1 VGDPDTAILPH
12 EFQVAVADRHHEA
25 WRTAQGITSA
35 VSGRPLKVR
44 PARSFCRRRPA
55 RPKLGPRS
63 GQAAKDATELDR
75 ALSRRDDE
83 ADAAEPRSLAR
94 IGNLEAKLAALHADM
109 AELRAIDK

>member
-12 EFQVAVADRHHEA
+12 EFQIAVADRHHEA
-25 WRTAQGITSA
+25 WRTAQRIASA
-35 VSGRPLKVR
+35 VSGRPLKV
-44 PARSFCRRRPA
+44 SPA

-94 IGNLEAKLAALHADM
+94 IGNLEAKLAALHAGM